1 MKKAI
6 LFAFICLT
14 TILTGC
20 IEIIDD
26 LSFNADG
33 SGTFKYSINLSSS
46 KIKINSILALDS
58 LDGKKVPTQDEIK
71 TKIDEFQ
78 RKLMNQAGISGVE
91 IESDFSNYM
100 FKLKCEFK
108 SASDLQTAL
117 KNVASSFSDG
127 KDLDELKHEWITW
140 DNATLSRSIP
150 ELTLNQTKKVKPE
163 DIELLKKGTYTSI
176 TRFASELEKFDNPK
190 AVLSKNKMAV
200 MIKSDTYSL
209 IEQTSILDNRI
220 YLKK

>member
-1 MKKAI
+1 MKKPI
-6 LFAFICLT
+6 LFVYILLT

-58 LDGKKVPTQDEIK
+58 LDGKKVPTQDEIR

-78 RKLMNQAGISGVE
+78 RKLMSQEGISGVE
-91 IESDFSNYM
+91 IESDFTNYM
-100 FKLKCEFK
+100 FKLKCDFS

-117 KNVASSFSDG
+117 KNVASNFAEG
-127 KDLDELKHEWITW
+127 KNLEELKHNWITW

-150 ELTLNQTKKVKPE
+150 ELTIDQTKKVKPE
-163 DIELLKKGTYTSI
+163 DIELLKQGSYTSI
-176 TRFASELEKFDNPK
+176 TRFAVEVEKFDNPK
-190 AVLSKNKMAV
+190 AVMSKNKMAV

-209 IEQTSILDNRI
+209 MEQTSILDNRI

>member
-1 MKKAI
+1 MKKGV
-6 LFAFICLT
+6 LFVLICLT

-26 LSFNADG
+26 ISFNSDG

-58 LDGKKVPTQDEIK
+58 LDGRKIPSIDEIS
-71 TKIDEFQ
+71 TKIDEFK
-78 RKLMNQAGISGVE
+78 RKLMNQEGITGVE
-91 IESDFSNYM
+91 IDSDFTNYL
-100 FKLKCEFK
+100 FKIKCDFT

-117 KNVASSFSDG
+117 KNVASTFTTS
-127 KDLDELKHEWITW
+127 KDLDELKHNWITW
-140 DNATLSRSIP
+140 ENGSLSRSVP
-150 ELTLNQTKKVKPE
+150 EITLDQTKKVKAE

-176 TRFASELEKFDNPK
+176 TRFSDEVDRFDNPK
-190 AVLSKNKMAV
+190 AVVSKNKIAV
-200 MIKSDTYSL
+200 MIKTDVYSL
-209 IEQTSILDNRI
+209 MEHTDILENRI